1 MVFFIHCGSPIERK
15 KQIQMNWT
23 EFDIALPDGI
33 IVYEGQNKTIPLK
46 AWVAVVDLSK
56 ESISARV
63 LSSSDSD
70 RKETPLNFL
79 ENTGARLVMNG
90 GYFLMNK
97 NIENFSLNFPENGL
111 KCKCD
116 MDNETELD
124 DSKDTVMSLEN
135 NTIEK
140 FTNYDTSTINTT
152 KKLGNRVYNIYDSPY
167 DESANSYYEK
177 KYYYPIK
184 PLKNGFKFKGSN
196 SDKYKNIG
204 KYKYE
209 KKRINKASKKKT

>member
-1 MVFFIHCGSPIERK
+1 MDKLYLVG
-15 KQIQMNWT
+15 
-23 EFDIALPDGI
+23 
-33 IVYEGQNKTIPLK
+33 
-46 AWVAVVDLSK
+46 VVILL
-56 ESISARV
+56 I
-63 LSSSDSD
+63 
-70 RKETPLNFL
+70 
-79 ENTGARLVMNG
+79 
-90 GYFLMNK
+90 YFLMNK

-116 MDNETELD
+116 MDNENELD

-152 KKLGNRVYNIYDSPY
+152 KKLDNRVYNIYDSPY

-184 PLKNGFKFKGSN
+184 PLKNGFKFEGSN

-204 KYKYE
+204 TSSNKLLSDYDNNNIESYNYIFGINYE
-209 KKRINKASKKKT
+209 NNDNEN